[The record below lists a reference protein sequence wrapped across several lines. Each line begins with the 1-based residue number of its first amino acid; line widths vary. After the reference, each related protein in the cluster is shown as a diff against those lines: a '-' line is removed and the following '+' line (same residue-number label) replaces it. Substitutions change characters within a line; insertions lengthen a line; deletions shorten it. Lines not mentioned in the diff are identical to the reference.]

1 MAFPSVWLGSL
12 WRSRSLEQT
21 ADEGLPTSVAVAQFS
36 RAHAYLRAG
45 IIRRGQPR
53 ERRVR
58 LVELAALAV
67 VGVCSAGYLAFVEV
81 AVNPYLDDLLDG
93 QSVSGV
99 GRQDGLG

>member
-1 MAFPSVWLGSL
+1 MPIFG
-12 WRSRSLEQT
+12 RNQ
-21 ADEGLPTSVAVAQFS
+21 PT
-36 RAHAYLRAG
+36 RAA
-45 IIRRGQPR
+45 RG

-58 LVELAALAV
+58 LVKLAALAV